1 MSDLQSLLRE
11 LGESRISEISG
22 ALGADEKSARS
33 ALSMGLPV
41 ILGALARNASKPGGA
56 DALASALDRDHDGS
70 ALDDLT
76 SVLGGARNADGEGIL
91 RHALGAKRGT
101 VEQALGKQS
110 GLDPSQVAK
119 LMGML
124 APLVMAHLG
133 RAKKT
138 NGLDAG
144 GLTDLLRREGGAV
157 ASKGPELGGLAAL
170 LDRDGDGSIADEIG
184 GIAKGLLGNLMKGRG

>member
-1 MSDLQSLLRE
+1 MSDLQHLLRE

-22 ALGADEKSARS
+22 ALGADENSARS
-33 ALSMGLPV
+33 ALSMGLPL
-41 ILGALARNASKPGGA
+41 ILGALARNAAKPGGA
-56 DALASALDRDHDGS
+56 EALATALDRDHDGS

-91 RHALGAKRGT
+91 RHALGAKRGP
-101 VEQALGKQS
+101 VEQALGQQS
-110 GLDPSQVAK
+110 GLDPSQVTK
-119 LMGML
+119 LMAML

-133 RAKKT
+133 RARKT
-138 NGLDAG
+138 QGLDAG
-144 GLTDLLRREGGAV
+144 GLTDLLRREDGAV
-157 ASKGPELGGLAAL
+157 APKGSQLGGLAAL